1 LGFNAGLSPMSS
13 MLSAN
18 ELFTPAED
26 WLFSDDF
33 DLGLAPWQWLDLIAE
48 VLQRR
53 LPSLV
58 SVPVAIPPGLSV
70 SGAVVFG
77 EGVQLPAF
85 GSITGPAYIGAGC
98 ELRPGVYI
106 RGNLIAGRGCVL
118 GNSCEFKNALL
129 LDGVQVPHFSYVG
142 DSILG
147 NHAHLGAGVICSNLR
162 LDQTTVMVK
171 LLNGQRVSTNRRK
184 VGALIGDR
192 AEVGCNAVLNPGVIL
207 HPGAVVGPSLAFTGS
222 LERDQL
228 VLEKPSQHRMLRPDL
243 G

>member
-1 LGFNAGLSPMSS
+1 MFCAD
-13 MLSAN
+13 
-18 ELFTPAED
+18 ELFSPSSD
-26 WLFSDDF
+26 WLFAADF
-33 DLGLAPWQWLDLIAE
+33 DLALAPWEWLNLIGPA
-48 VLQRR
+48 LQRR
-53 LPSLV
+53 LPSMV
-58 SVPVAIPPGLSV
+58 SAAVEIPSGLNV

-142 DSILG
+142 DSVLG
-147 NHAHLGAGVICSNLR
+147 NQAHLGAGVICSNLR

-171 LLNGQRVSTNRRK
+171 LLSGERVSTGRRK

-192 AEVGCNAVLNPGVIL
+192 AEVGCNAVLNPGAIL
-207 HPGAVVGPSLAFTGS
+207 YPGAVVGPCMAFTGS
-222 LERDQL
+222 LERDQI
-228 VLEKPSQHRMLRPDL
+228 VLEKPSQHRMLRPDMR
-243 G
+243 